1 MTPIIIDSSALVA
14 LVNPEDADH
23 AKAVAISTVL
33 GNADRPI
40 LVPPEVLAETLNI
53 LGKKLT
59 RPFACAVGERLLSG
73 EGLLVFQPTEL
84 PIRAALAKWRTQPG
98 GVSYI
103 DCTVMVY
110 ADQYET
116 GEIFGFDA
124 AFAKNGYRLPDGG
137 KAA

>member
-14 LVNPEDADH
+14 LVNPADADH
-23 AKAVAISTVL
+23 AKAVAISTAL
-33 GNADRPI
+33 GAAARPI

-59 RPFACAVGERLLSG
+59 RLFACAVGERLLAG
-73 EGLLVFQPTEL
+73 DGLLVFQPTEL
-84 PIRAALAKWRTQPG
+84 PTRAALVKWREQPG

-103 DCTVMVY
+103 DCTVMVH
-110 ADQYET
+110 ADQHET
-116 GEIFGFDA
+116 GEIFGFDG
-124 AFAKNGYRLPDGG
+124 AFAKNGYRLPDAG